1 MNNTRNITR
10 VIVDGIEFFTV
21 DDTGE
26 SGMSESGLARLCG
39 VSTPAV
45 IEILRNWAKTSDT
58 EKSLETS
65 HTKSFRFKLQAKD
78 KTSRG
83 HNSELVFIRAAACA
97 KVIEYYA
104 FESRRK
110 TEEAMFAYR
119 KFASTGV
126 TAWIQEITQW
136 HGNPMPKNGIVI
148 DSKTL
153 ETLLHSKFD
162 ASSLRLYLYFQKAIR
177 GRFTPTIDETL
188 TGASLSRSAYNT
200 AIAKLEP
207 FQLLPDWCKVQRRN
221 QPERIVRDRLQ
232 AQLGGKTE
240 APTPS
245 GPVDLLTETE
255 IIEVKAIHLWKD
267 AFGHLMPKSDAY
279 PNHIKR
285 LHLYGPAD
293 FNLNTIATYCKKFD
307 IKVTFELVKKDD
319 KKQPKA
325 LKLSPIQVIEPSS
338 VLDLD

>member
-1 MNNTRNITR
+1 MTITR
-10 VIVDGIEFFTV
+10 AIRDGVEFFTI
-21 DDTGE
+21 DSTGE
-26 SGMSESGLARLCG
+26 SGMSESGLAILCG
-39 VSTPAV
+39 ISQQA
-45 IEILRNWAKTSDT
+45 INKMLRNLVTTYGEQTDLKTKLGGKIWLQPRGLSAMERGKITNLSIVNAK
-58 EKSLETS
+58 
-65 HTKSFRFKLQAKD
+65 
-78 KTSRG
+78 
-83 HNSELVFIRAAACA
+83 ACA
-97 KVIEYYA
+97 AIVRHYA
-104 FESRRK
+104 FESKYK
-110 TEEAMFAYR
+110 TPEALFAYQR
-119 KFASTGV
+119 FAELGING
-126 TAWIQEITQW
+126 WIQEITQW
-136 HGNPMPKNGIVI
+136 HGNPTPRNGIVI

-153 ETLLHSKFD
+153 DILLFSKFD
-162 ASSLRLYLYFQKAIR
+162 ASALRLFLYFQKAIR

-293 FNLNTIATYCKKFD
+293 FNLNTIATYCKKFG
-307 IKVTFELVKKDD
+307 IKVTFELVQKDET
-319 KKQPKA
+319 KQSKT
-325 LKLSPIQVIEPSS
+325 LKISPIQVIEPSS

>member
-10 VIVDGIEFFTV
+10 VIEEGIEFFTV

-39 VSTPAV
+39 VSQQGV
-45 IEILRNWAKTSDT
+45 NKLLRAKPTTSL
-58 EKSLETS
+58 EKSDL
-65 HTKSFRFKLQAKD
+65 KLSPGSKIWLQPRNQ
-78 KTSRG
+78 S
-83 HNSELVFIRAAACA
+83 NSGIGNITNIKIVSAEACA
-97 KVIEYYA
+97 AVIEYYA
-104 FESRRK
+104 FDSKYR
-110 TEEAMFAYR
+110 TDEAAFAIR
-119 KFASTGV
+119 KFSAIGM
-126 TAWIQEITQW
+126 TAWIQGVTQW
-136 HGNPMPKNGIVI
+136 HGNPTPRNGIVI

-153 ETLLHSKFD
+153 DILLFSKFD
-162 ASSLRLYLYFQKAIR
+162 ASALRLYLYFQKAIR

-207 FQLLPDWCKVQRRN
+207 FQLLPDWCKIQRRN

-307 IKVTFELVKKDD
+307 IKVTFELVQKDEI
-319 KKQPKA
+319 KQSKT

>member
-10 VIVDGIEFFTV
+10 VIQDGIEFFTV

-45 IEILRNWAKTSDT
+45 IEVLRNLSTTLDNG
-58 EKSLETS
+58 ESLES
-65 HTKSFRFKLQAKD
+65 NQVKSFRFKLQPKD
-78 KTSRG
+78 RTSRG
-83 HNSELVFIRAAACA
+83 HNSDLTFIRATACA

-104 FESRRK
+104 LDSRRK

-119 KFASTGV
+119 KFAAMGV
-126 TAWIQEITQW
+126 NAWIQGITQW
-136 HGNPMPKNGIVI
+136 HGNPVPKNGIVI

-162 ASSLRLYLYFQKAIR
+162 ASALRLFLYFQKAIR
-177 GRFTPTIDETL
+177 GRFIPSIEESL
-188 TGASLSRSAYNT
+188 QGAGLSRSAYT
-200 AIAKLEP
+200 AAIAKLEP
-207 FQLLPDWCKVQRRN
+207 YQLLPNWCKVQRRN

-240 APTPS
+240 APTPW
-245 GPVDLLTETE
+245 GPVDLLTDTE
-255 IIEVKAIHLWKD
+255 IIEVKALHLWKE
-267 AFGHLMPKSDAY
+267 AIGPLHLKSKCV

-285 LHLYGPAD
+285 LHLYGPSD
-293 FNLNTIATYCKKFD
+293 LNLNKIAQECQELN
-307 IKVTFELVKKDD
+307 IQVTFEKTTKEELIQQSKQKDPTHSD
-319 KKQPKA
+319 ENSLEVA
-325 LKLSPIQVIEPSS
+325 NLT
-338 VLDLD
+338 